1 MSQKILF
8 IGTPFMNIYQ
18 DIIDEFHKQG
28 YEVDFIAEQVHPE
41 DPDNVRGKNQETPE
55 VFLAK
60 NTKYWSDL
68 LCTEAYSK
76 TYDIL
81 FVLDGQSIAP
91 CVFSILRKR
100 NSGLHA
106 VNYLFDTTRG
116 VYRFDKNFPYYDNV
130 FTFDLEESAK
140 YGIGI
145 LPIYWAPAEADE
157 HKTKYKFF
165 GLGRYKRDRAQLF
178 KALMNYSNKH
188 DLPYY
193 LKLQGERFKCFPIN
207 YLIKNLF
214 GKYGDRPTFQDY
226 YSYYY
231 IIQPVPLAEY
241 RKLTAESEII
251 VDTNAP
257 HQDGLTA
264 RFMWALG
271 QGKKIITTNKAAAQY
286 DFYTPKQIF
295 IVEDVEAL
303 SHDKEF
309 EQFINEPFLASDSQ
323 KDSVSKY
330 RIDNWVKHLLNQEV
344 CNSCKNMVV

>member
-1 MSQKILF
+1 MQKKILF

-18 DIIDEFHKQG
+18 DIIDELHRQG

-41 DPDNVRGKNQETPE
+41 DPDNVRGKNHEAPE

-60 NTKYWSDL
+60 NTKFWSDL
-68 LCTEAYSK
+68 LGTKAYSK

-91 CVFSILRKR
+91 CVFSILRER
-100 NSGLHA
+100 NSSLYA
-106 VNYLFDTTRG
+106 VNYLFDTTKG
-116 VYRFDKNFPYYDNV
+116 VYRFDKNFQYFDNI

-145 LPIYWAPAEADE
+145 LPIYWAPAEADKYE
-157 HKTKYKFF
+157 TKYKFF

-178 KALMNYSNKH
+178 KALMNYSNRH
-188 DLPYY
+188 NLPYY
-193 LKLQGERFKCFPIN
+193 LRLQGERLKCFPIN
-207 YLIKNLF
+207 YLLKNLL

-226 YSYYY
+226 YSDYY
-231 IIQPVPLAEY
+231 ILKPVSLDEY

-271 QGKKIITTNKAAAQY
+271 QGKKIITTNKAATQY

-295 IVEDVEAL
+295 IVENVKSL
-303 SHDKEF
+303 SNDINF
-309 EQFINEPFLASDSQ
+309 ERFINSPFDASDQ
-323 KDSVSKY
+323 QRHLVSKY
-330 RIDNWVKHLLNQEV
+330 RIDNWVKQLLNQEV
-344 CNSCKNMVV
+344 CS